1 MQPTG
6 TSAPNRLRTTP
17 SWLLTQTAAHAGRL
31 VSAALDRRH
40 ARGYHYRLLAALDET
55 GPTSQADL
63 GRHSG
68 IDRSDIVS
76 TLNDLADRHLVR
88 RDPDPD
94 DRRRNVVN
102 ITPAG
107 RRELTHLQQALDT
120 AQDTLLA
127 PLDPTERRELVRLLD
142 RLLTHHRG
150 ATHPT
155 HPDQPES

>member
-6 TSAPNRLRTTP
+6 TSEPHRLRSTP

-31 VSAALDRRH
+31 VSAALDRHH
-40 ARGYHYRLLAALDET
+40 ARGYHYRLLAALDDT
-55 GPTSQADL
+55 GPASQADL

-94 DRRRNVVN
+94 DRRRNLVS
-102 ITPAG
+102 ITTAG

-120 AQDTLLA
+120 AQEALLA
-127 PLDPTERRELVRLLD
+127 PLDTAQRHELVRLLGI
-142 RLLTHHRG
+142 LLTHHKAPKG
-150 ATHPT
+150 
-155 HPDQPES
+155 